1 LIAEKAN
8 LSYDIFNIG
17 RGVIDYQ
24 DKKKNW
30 NRLFI
35 CHKSVTF
42 ESDLYPI
49 VDNPELD
56 QSTPIR
62 MDYNT
67 SLPKMIISEY
77 GRNIQK
83 MIDFA
88 ITVPD
93 REERNKV
100 ARAIIDVMGQ
110 LNPHLRDVTDFKHKL
125 WDHIFI
131 ISEFKLDVDSPY
143 PKPTAETF
151 QTKPDRVLYP
161 SNDIRYKHYGKT
173 VERIIAKAREYPE
186 GEEKNVLVEQIA
198 NLMKRSYLNWNRD
211 SVNDEVI
218 LKQLEE
224 LSKGELK
231 LADASALRST
241 QTFVPRGAPA
251 NQHRDKKKQQNNN
264 GGKSNNGGGFRHN
277 NNNNQKFKRKF

>member
-1 LIAEKAN
+1 ME
-8 LSYDIFNIG
+8 
-17 RGVIDYQ
+17 
-24 DKKKNW
+24 
-30 NRLFI
+30 
-35 CHKSVTF
+35 
-42 ESDLYPI
+42 
-49 VDNPELD
+49 
-56 QSTPIR
+56 
-62 MDYNT
+62 YNT
-67 SLPKMIISEY
+67 SLPKMIIPEY

-88 ITVPD
+88 MTVKD

-131 ISEFKLDVDSPY
+131 ISDFKLDVDSPY

-173 VERIIAKAREYPE
+173 VERIIAKGKEYPA
-186 GEEKNVLVEQIA
+186 GAEKDALVEQIA
-198 NLMKRSYLNWNRD
+198 NLMKRSYLTWNRD

-224 LSKGELK
+224 LSKGQLK
-231 LADASALRST
+231 LSDISLLRST
-241 QTFVPRGAPA
+241 QTFVPRNTNTN
-251 NQHRDKKKQQNNN
+251 NQGGGKKKQNNN
-264 GGKSNNGGGFRHN
+264 GGKNNGHRHHK
-277 NNNNQKFKRKF
+277 NNQNFKRKPF

>member
-1 LIAEKAN
+1 
-8 LSYDIFNIG
+8 
-17 RGVIDYQ
+17 
-24 DKKKNW
+24 
-30 NRLFI
+30 
-35 CHKSVTF
+35 
-42 ESDLYPI
+42 
-49 VDNPELD
+49 
-56 QSTPIR
+56 

-67 SLPKMIISEY
+67 SLPKMIIPEY

-88 ITVPD
+88 ITVTD

-131 ISEFKLDVDSPY
+131 ISDFKLDVDSPY

-173 VERIIAKAREYPE
+173 VERIIAKAKEYPE
-186 GEEKNVLVEQIA
+186 GEEKNVLIEQIA

-224 LSKGELK
+224 LSKGQLK

-241 QTFVPRGAPA
+241 QTFVPRVAA
-251 NQHRDKKKQQNNN
+251 TNQHRDKKKQQNNNN

-277 NNNNQKFKRKF
+277 NNNNNSNQKFRKKF

>member
-1 LIAEKAN
+1 
-8 LSYDIFNIG
+8 
-17 RGVIDYQ
+17 
-24 DKKKNW
+24 
-30 NRLFI
+30 
-35 CHKSVTF
+35 
-42 ESDLYPI
+42 
-49 VDNPELD
+49 
-56 QSTPIR
+56 

-67 SLPKMIISEY
+67 SLPKMIIPEY

-186 GEEKNVLVEQIA
+186 GEEKNVLTEQIA

-231 LADASALRST
+231 LDASALRST
-241 QTFVPRGAPA
+241 QTFVPRGASS

-277 NNNNQKFKRKF
+277 NNNQKFKRKF

>member
-1 LIAEKAN
+1 
-8 LSYDIFNIG
+8 
-17 RGVIDYQ
+17 
-24 DKKKNW
+24 
-30 NRLFI
+30 
-35 CHKSVTF
+35 
-42 ESDLYPI
+42 
-49 VDNPELD
+49 
-56 QSTPIR
+56 

-67 SLPKMIISEY
+67 SLPKMIIPEY

-186 GEEKNVLVEQIA
+186 GEEKNVLTEQIA

-224 LSKGELK
+224 LSRGELK
-231 LADASALRST
+231 LDASALRST
-241 QTFVPRGAPA
+241 QTFVPRGTPA

-264 GGKSNNGGGFRHN
+264 GGKSNNGGGYRHN

>member
-1 LIAEKAN
+1 MKN
-8 LSYDIFNIG
+8 L
-17 RGVIDYQ
+17 
-24 DKKKNW
+24 
-30 NRLFI
+30 
-35 CHKSVTF
+35 
-42 ESDLYPI
+42 E
-49 VDNPELD
+49 
-56 QSTPIR
+56 

-67 SLPKMIISEY
+67 SLPKMIIPEY

-88 ITVPD
+88 MTVKD

-131 ISEFKLDVDSPY
+131 ISDFKLDVDSPY
-143 PKPTAETF
+143 PMPTAETF
-151 QTKPDRVLYP
+151 QTKPDRVAYP

-173 VERIIAKAREYPE
+173 VERIIAKGKEYPD
-186 GEEKNVLVEQIA
+186 GAEKDALVEQIA
-198 NLMKRSYLNWNRD
+198 NLMKRSYLTWNRD

-224 LSKGELK
+224 LSKGQLK
-231 LADASALRST
+231 LADISLLRST
-241 QTFVPRGAPA
+241 QTFVPRPTS
-251 NQHRDKKKQQNNN
+251 NQNAAGRDNKKKQNNN
-264 GGKSNNGGGFRHN
+264 GGKNNGHRHHKSNNQN
-277 NNNNQKFKRKF
+277 FKRKPF